1 MARSRT
7 KTTYTSR
14 TKKRQTKAARAE
26 TSSRKI
32 LPWVF
37 AGIFLAGLLYWYFSE
52 QKVRPD
58 FDGARALDYV
68 ERQVAF
74 GPRVPG
80 TEAHRQTR
88 DFLVQTLSQFADQVG
103 VQRFSYTDRHD
114 STKTYEGSN
123 IIASFN
129 VGPDYRRRIML
140 AAHWDT
146 RPTADKDPVEANR
159 LLPVPGANDGA
170 SGVAVLL
177 ELASLMKATRPGI
190 GVDIVLF
197 DLEDLGDEL
206 EEEADDTS
214 AVRNPF
220 SIGSEAFASANPDY
234 RPSYGIVLD
243 MVCDENLRLPKEANS
258 MAAARPIVDKVW
270 RAARRVGASA
280 FLDETGQAVM
290 DDHIPFLR
298 RGIRVIDVIHQPF
311 PSYWHTIEDT
321 PDKCSAQSLEE
332 VGQVVVEVVY
342 SE

>member
-1 MARSRT
+1 MASSRT
-7 KTTYTSR
+7 KAPRNSR
-14 TKKRQTKAARAE
+14 SKYRQGKTARMETRKLKA
-26 TSSRKI
+26 
-32 LPWVF
+32 LPWV
-37 AGIFLAGLLYWYFSE
+37 LAGLLLAGVLYWYFSE
-52 QKVRPD
+52 REVRPT
-58 FDGARALDYV
+58 FDGVRALEYV

-80 TEAHRQTR
+80 TEAHRLTR
-88 DFLVQTLSQFADQVG
+88 DFLVQTLSQSADQVG

-114 STKTYEGSN
+114 SAKSYEGSN

-129 VGPDYRRRIML
+129 MGSQFRERVML
-140 AAHWDT
+140 AAHWDS

-177 ELASLMKATRPGI
+177 ELAGLLKEIPPDI

-197 DLEDLGDEL
+197 DLEDLGDEMD
-206 EEEADDTS
+206 EEVEDTS

-220 SIGSEAFASANPDY
+220 SIGSEAFATANPDY
-234 RPSYGIVLD
+234 RPSFGIVLD
-243 MVCDENLRLPKEANS
+243 MVCDQNLRIPREANS

-270 RAARRVGASA
+270 RAARRAGANA
-280 FLDETGQAVM
+280 FLNESGQAVM

-298 RGIRVIDVIHQPF
+298 RGIRVIDIIHQPF
-311 PSYWHTIEDT
+311 PSYWHTIGDT
-321 PDKCSAQSLEE
+321 PDKCSAQSLGE
-332 VGQVVVEVVY
+332 VGQVVVEVLY

>member
-243 MVCDENLRLPKEANS
+243 MVCDGRCTSHCGQGVAGGAQSWSERLPGRD
-258 MAAARPIVDKVW
+258 RPGRNGRSHSLFTSRYSRD
-270 RAARRVGASA
+270 RRHPPA
-280 FLDETGQAVM
+280 
-290 DDHIPFLR
+290 IPFLLAHDR
-298 RGIRVIDVIHQPF
+298 R
-311 PSYWHTIEDT
+311 Y
-321 PDKCSAQSLEE
+321 A
-332 VGQVVVEVVY
+332 GQMQRAEP
-342 SE
+342 